1 MRLSQLLSGL
11 GSQPLAVMCAQL
23 GGGGGRHQMEF
34 TGKEREQLFGCKKKR
49 IENGPANSP
58 LCVYNEEMNRKAPKI
73 PAPLTHTHTSLNH
86 QGAPIYSRA
95 MCTQIAKSWS
105 KAKISISS
113 RWASVKFKKRKFQKV
128 LAELLKFKNKNEKKF
143 SPENI
148 KRHLPELRD
157 GSGGRRSREWRPGI
171 AAVKRLSV
179 NVTVEEETQFDG
191 LL

>member
-73 PAPLTHTHTSLNH
+73 PAPSHTHTPPLIIKEPLFIVGRCVLKLQSL
-86 QGAPIYSRA
+86 GAR
-95 MCTQIAKSWS
+95 
-105 KAKISISS
+105 
-113 RWASVKFKKRKFQKV
+113 RKYR
-128 LAELLKFKNKNEKKF
+128 LA
-143 SPENI
+143 PAGH
-148 KRHLPELRD
+148 R
-157 GSGGRRSREWRPGI
+157 
-171 AAVKRLSV
+171 
-179 NVTVEEETQFDG
+179 
-191 LL
+191 

>member
-34 TGKEREQLFGCKKKR
+34 TAKEREQLFGCKKKR

-128 LAELLKFKNKNEKKF
+128 LAEVLKFKKKMKKNFLRK
-143 SPENI
+143 I
-148 KRHLPELRD
+148 LRD
-157 GSGGRRSREWRPGI
+157 TYR
-171 AAVKRLSV
+171 
-179 NVTVEEETQFDG
+179 N
-191 LL
+191 